1 MPCEK
6 YVRSQKRVM
15 VSEVMGVSGGIKG
28 RTTATKESVWPQ
40 SPPLGKYANVCDH
53 RCEALR
59 PRRPDRQ
66 HVRAENPG
74 TFASPPLPSI
84 RGPLFLSFTLHG
96 FTIILFSPHNFASRI
111 VQPEPCLSA
120 SLEECNGCFLR
131 SPLGNPSLLPS
142 QAQQVLSHRQDAVI
156 FIFNDCPYVANV
168 MLCPQKRYLEV
179 LTTFECDLIWKKHLC
194 RWNQVKM
201 RSDWVRA
208 GPKPNDWCPYRRA
221 M

>member
-1 MPCEK
+1 MTPQEK
-6 YVRSQKRVM
+6 AGQQHQRRAYRLSPLLWADTRTFVITGVRHRDP
-15 VSEVMGVSGGIKG
+15 GGQTG
-28 RTTATKESVWPQ
+28 SMCRRRTQEPLLH
-40 SPPLGKYANVCDH
+40 PP
-53 RCEALR
+53 
-59 PRRPDRQ
+59 
-66 HVRAENPG
+66 
-74 TFASPPLPSI
+74 PSI

-142 QAQQVLSHRQDAVI
+142 QAQQVLSHRRDAVI

-168 MLCPQKRYLEV
+168 MLCPQKGYVEV
-179 LTTFECDLIWKKHLC
+179 LTIFECDLIWKKHLC